1 MSIYLADKDHP
12 AYGYVRAF
20 VKDSNDVTSEL
31 SFLDSDGQVNSNE
44 PRAGLP
50 EHGGEHACAVPGA
63 RHARPGLSCAGRGA
77 RAAPLNPA
85 APAAKP
91 LLCLAHADVN
101 DGAWHMITLSTFANG
116 TEGYRLYVDGRP
128 VLQPRL

>member
-1 MSIYLADKDHP
+1 MQVSIYLADKDHP

-63 RHARPGLSCAGRGA
+63 RHARPGLSCAGGEHGR
-77 RAAPLNPA
+77 RP
-85 APAAKP
+85 
-91 LLCLAHADVN
+91 
-101 DGAWHMITLSTFANG
+101 STQ
-116 TEGYRLYVDGRP
+116 RR
-128 VLQPRL
+128 LQPRRCCVLPTQT